1 MKEELRSH
9 FLHHLDKSAGESIEA
24 SLNTLK
30 ETSFYAHVLVTAF
43 QKETDPSTTVTDYI
57 DRWREFAI
65 GAKLKERD
73 DGYLRLT
80 GNLQTTNLKLI
91 LSQWGNWNDVGSDR
105 LRESLF
111 HQSNNFWSGYQDFV
125 IISSDDSRH
134 TGLSIPIKGNEK
146 IQIQSDLRFE
156 FAIGRWQIAPC
167 DPERSFLWWTI
178 AKFIPKFMEEYA
190 TPCANVPQQEMK
202 SWVP

>member
-1 MKEELRSH
+1 MKEELRDR
-9 FLHHLDKSAGESIEA
+9 FLHHLDKSTGESIEA

-43 QKETDPSTTVTDYI
+43 QKEVDQDTTVTDH
-57 DRWREFAI
+57 DSWHEFAI

-80 GNLQTTNLKLI
+80 GNLQTTNLQLI

-111 HQSNNFWSGYQDFV
+111 HRPNNFWSGYQDFV
-125 IISSDDSRH
+125 IISSDDNRH
-134 TGLSIPIKGNEK
+134 AGMTIPIKGNEK
-146 IQIQSDLRFE
+146 IMIESDLRFE
-156 FAIGRWQIAPC
+156 FAIGRWQIAPSN
-167 DPERSFLWWTI
+167 PKRSFLWWTI
-178 AKFIPKFMEEYA
+178 TKFIPKFMEEYVAPFA
-190 TPCANVPQQEMK
+190 TVPPQEMRG
-202 SWVP
+202 WVP

>member
-1 MKEELRSH
+1 MKEELRDR
-9 FLHHLDKSAGESIEA
+9 FLDHLDKSTGESIEA

-30 ETSFYAHVLVTAF
+30 KTSFYAHVPITAF
-43 QKETDPSTTVTDYI
+43 QQETDQSTIVTDRSDIYG
-57 DRWREFAI
+57 DFAI

-80 GNLQTTNLKLI
+80 GNLQTTNLQLI
-91 LSQWGNWNDVGSDR
+91 LSQWERWDNVGSDR
-105 LRESLF
+105 LKESLLHRPNGWF
-111 HQSNNFWSGYQDFV
+111 SSQDFV

-178 AKFIPKFMEEYA
+178 TKFIPKFMEEYVA
-190 TPCANVPQQEMK
+190 PFADIPPQEMR